1 MDPLSVSLGQLQI
14 FALMLAR
21 VSVLFVAAPF
31 LGNARIP
38 GFVKAGSALMLT
50 LLLTLANPS
59 GAMPKPPTHV
69 LGVAQAVLGEFFV
82 GLVISY
88 TAYLI
93 FTAVQMAGQIVD
105 IQIGYGLVNV
115 LDPGGNQQ
123 VSILGQFYYLVA
135 LAFFLGLNGHHHLIR
150 AMGDSFTAIP
160 VGSFLWFERAAEA
173 GPLLSSFFT
182 KLFVIAFQVA
192 APSVAT
198 LFLTN
203 LSMGL
208 LSRTMPQMNVFIVGL
223 PLNVTVGLAVTI
235 LSLRLMGTVLVAVV
249 DQMTNSLSNAL
260 AALAT

>member
-1 MDPLSVSLGQLQI
+1 MDLLSASLGQLQA

-38 GFVKAGSALMLT
+38 GLVKAGSALMIT
-50 LLLTLANPS
+50 LLLTLSAS
-59 GAMPKPPTHV
+59 KSASIAPPTHV

-82 GLVISY
+82 GLVIAY
-88 TAYLI
+88 AAYLM
-93 FTAVQMAGQIVD
+93 FTAIQMAGQIVD

-135 LAFFLGLNGHHHLIR
+135 LAFFLAMNGHHHLLR
-150 AMGDSFTAIP
+150 ALGDSFTAIP

-173 GPLLSSFFT
+173 GPLLSAFFT

-192 APSVAT
+192 APSIAA

-223 PLNVTVGLAVTI
+223 PLNVTIGLAVTI
-235 LSLRLMGTVLVAVV
+235 LSLRLMGTVLTAVA
-249 DQMTNSLSNAL
+249 DQMSSSLTRAL